1 MGYKTEE
8 MSKSTAKTY
17 ILDVTGMS
25 CGSCAKT
32 LEKAVTDHLTASKPG
47 ILTSVKAD
55 STANT
60 VTIQTT
66 QCVGCAKDC
75 RCCKCCTCTKG
86 ADGSCGCDDKE
97 GGCTCCKC
105 DPCLCCKCG
114 LPELIKVIQAVDNKY
129 TACIPGAAASSAPT
143 SIPLMGTV
151 VIARQ
156 GVRRR
161 SACLVPREEG

>member
-66 QCVGCAKDC
+66 QCM
-75 RCCKCCTCTKG
+75 
-86 ADGSCGCDDKE
+86 
-97 GGCTCCKC
+97 
-105 DPCLCCKCG
+105 
-114 LPELIKVIQAVDNKY
+114 AVPR
-129 TACIPGAAASSAPT
+129 TAAAVNAAPARRVRMAPVVVTTRKEAAPVASVILASA
-143 SIPLMGTV
+143 
-151 VIARQ
+151 ANA
-156 GVRRR
+156 
-161 SACLVPREEG
+161 ACLSSSR

>member
-1 MGYKTEE
+1 MGATKLKE

-66 QCVGCAKDC
+66 QCMGCAKDC
-75 RCCKCCTCTKG
+75 RCCKCCT
-86 ADGSCGCDDKE
+86 
-97 GGCTCCKC
+97 
-105 DPCLCCKCG
+105 CG

-151 VIARQ
+151 VIA
-156 GVRRR
+156 V
-161 SACLVPREEG
+161 ACLAIGFFAGKKQA